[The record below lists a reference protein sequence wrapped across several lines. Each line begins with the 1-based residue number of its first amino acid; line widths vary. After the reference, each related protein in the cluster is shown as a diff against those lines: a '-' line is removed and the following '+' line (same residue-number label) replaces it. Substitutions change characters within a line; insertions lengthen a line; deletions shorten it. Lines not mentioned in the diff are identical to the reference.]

1 MAITTV
7 DGLIAGCKPMRYIAK
22 NSAGS
27 LVQARLFSPFYLA
40 GIPSAAAAPTPGMS
54 GVALTTYPGQIP
66 FTNPPAGQNSYVAR
80 FSMACSGSSG
90 ATTLIDRLWHNSGIS
105 VTTFP
110 GAQAVNSVTFPARD
124 QNGSSDGVGV
134 LLGLEVS
141 GVTGTGTPTVTVTYT
156 NSNGDTGRT
165 GSVVVANSSSVGS
178 FWSFPLASG
187 DIGVQ
192 SVQSIAFSAT
202 WTSGTVHLVAYRPI
216 MTFSV
221 TATAATGFA
230 DALTG
235 GLPRLYDDSVLSFLF
250 FPGLTAS
257 NSGFFG
263 GLTIAQG

>member
-22 NSAGS
+22 NSVGS

-54 GVALTTYPGQIP
+54 GVPLTTYPGQIP

-80 FSMACSGSSG
+80 FSMACSASSG
-90 ATTLIDRLWHNSGIS
+90 SFTLIDRLWQNSGIS

-110 GAQAVNSVTFPARD
+110 NAQAVDSVGFPMRD
-124 QNGSSDGVGV
+124 QNGSADGAGV

-141 GVTGTGTPTVTVTYT
+141 GATGAGTPTVTVTYT

-165 GSVVVANSSSVGS
+165 GSVVVAASANVGS

-192 SVQSIAFSAT
+192 SVQSIAFNGT

-221 TATAATGFA
+221 TATAATGYA

-235 GLPRLYDDSVLSFLF
+235 GLPRLYDNSVPSFLF
-250 FPGLTAS
+250 FPGLTATGA
-257 NSGFFG
+257 GFFG

>member
-22 NSAGS
+22 NNTGS
-27 LVQARLFSPFYLA
+27 LVQSRLFSPFYLT
-40 GIPSAAAAPTPGMS
+40 GIPSAAAAPTSGMT
-54 GVALTTYPGQIP
+54 GDPLTYYAGQIP

-80 FSMACSGSSG
+80 FSMACSASQG
-90 ATTLIDRLWHNSGIS
+90 ATTLIDRLWQNSGIS

-110 GAQAVNSVTFPARD
+110 GAQAVNSDPFPERD
-124 QNGSSDGVGV
+124 QNGSSNGDGV

-141 GVTGTGTPTVTVTYT
+141 SATGAGTPTVTVTYT
-156 NSNGDTGRT
+156 NSAGQSGKTA
-165 GSVVVANSSSVGS
+165 SVAVSASAVAGS

-187 DIGVQ
+187 DVGVQ
-192 SVQSIAFSAT
+192 SVQSIAFTSS

-221 TATAATGFA
+221 VSTSASGFA

-235 GLPRLYDDSVLSFLF
+235 GLPRLYDNSVLSFLF
-250 FPGLTAS
+250 FPGLTATS
-257 NSGFFG
+257 AGFFG
-263 GLTIAQG
+263 GITIAQG